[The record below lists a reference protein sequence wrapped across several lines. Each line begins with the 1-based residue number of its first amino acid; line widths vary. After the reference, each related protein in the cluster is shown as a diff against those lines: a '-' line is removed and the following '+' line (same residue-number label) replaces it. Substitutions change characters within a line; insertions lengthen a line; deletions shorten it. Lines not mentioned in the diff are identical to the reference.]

1 MSGVRLIQV
10 PYHLGHE
17 GELIGAGP
25 PVLAEAIGG
34 ESVVV
39 PRPDG
44 PPNEIGTSFGILRE
58 LARVVGET
66 VADGEFPLVL
76 GGNCSTALGTV
87 TGLDREVGVV
97 WFDAHGDLH
106 TPETSPTG
114 FLDGM
119 ALALLIGE
127 GWGELRR
134 DFKAVPAENVVL
146 VGARDFDPTEPT
158 DSVTRADAGSLEGAL
173 DGLDVDAVYVHIDLD
188 VLDPTAGKAS
198 GWAVEG
204 GLSAEELQAAI
215 DAIVSRFEIPAAA
228 LTAYD
233 PRVDPEGRVPPIV
246 ARVASQLVPAGA
258 RA

>member
-39 PRPDG
+39 QRPEG
-44 PPNEIGTSFGILRE
+44 PPNEIAATFGILRE
-58 LARVVGET
+58 LSRVVGET
-66 VADGEFPLVL
+66 IEAGEFPLVL
-76 GGNCSTALGTV
+76 GGNCSTAIGTV
-87 TGLDREVGVV
+87 TGLDRKIGVV

-119 ALALLIGE
+119 ALALLIGQ
-127 GWGELRR
+127 GWDELRR
-134 DFKAVPAENVVL
+134 EFRSVPAERVLL
-146 VGARDFDPTEPT
+146 VGARDFDPSEPT
-158 DSVTRADAGSLEGAL
+158 DSVKRVDAGSLEEALGAL
-173 DGLDVDAVYVHIDLD
+173 DVESVYVHIDLD
-188 VLDPTAGKAS
+188 VLDPSEGRAS
-198 GWAVEG
+198 GWSVPG
-204 GLSAEELQAAI
+204 GLTAEELESALETIA
-215 DAIVSRFEIPAAA
+215 SGFEIPAAA
-228 LTAYD
+228 ITAYD
-233 PRVDPEGRVPPIV
+233 PRVDPEGRIPPV
-246 ARVASQLVPAGA
+246 AARIASRLVPAGA

>member
-1 MSGVRLIQV
+1 MNGVRLIQV

-44 PPNEIGTSFGILRE
+44 PPNEIGTSFAILRE

-66 VADGEFPLVL
+66 VAGGEFPLVL

-106 TPETSPTG
+106 TPDTSPTG

-119 ALALLIGE
+119 ALALLIGQ
-127 GWGELRR
+127 GWSELRR
-134 DFKAVPAENVVL
+134 EFTVVPAERVVL

-158 DSVTRADAGSLEGAL
+158 DTVARADAGSLEGAL
-173 DGLDVDAVYVHIDLD
+173 ERLDVDAVYVHIDLD
-188 VLDPTAGKAS
+188 VLDPAAGQAS
-198 GWAVEG
+198 GWAVAG
-204 GLSAEELQAAI
+204 GLSPEELEAAL
-215 DAIVSRFEIPAAA
+215 DAISSRFEIPAAA

-233 PRVDPEGRVPPIV
+233 PRVDPEERIPPIA
-246 ARVASQLVPAGA
+246 ARLASRLVPAGA

>member
-1 MSGVRLIQV
+1 MNGVRLIQV

-17 GELIGAGP
+17 GDLIGAGP

-39 PRPDG
+39 GRPER
-44 PPNEIGTSFGILRE
+44 PPNEIAVSFGILRE

-66 VADGEFPLVL
+66 VAAGEFPLVL

-106 TPETSPTG
+106 TPDTSPTG

-119 ALALLIGE
+119 ALALLIGR
-127 GWGELRR
+127 GWNELRR
-134 DFKAVPAENVVL
+134 EFRSVPPERVVL
-146 VGARDFDPTEPT
+146 VGARDFDPAEPI
-158 DSVTRADAGSLEGAL
+158 DSVAQVGAGGLESAL
-173 DGLDVDAVYVHIDLD
+173 DRLAVGAVYVHIDLD
-188 VLDPTAGKAS
+188 VLDPAVAKAN

-204 GLSAEELQAAI
+204 GLGPEELEAAI
-215 DAIVSRFEIPAAA
+215 DAIASRFEIPAAA
-228 LTAYD
+228 VTAYD
-233 PRVDPEGRVPPIV
+233 PRVDPEALVPPIA
-246 ARVASQLVPAGA
+246 ARLVSRLVPAGA

>member
-34 ESVVV
+34 DSVVV
-39 PRPDG
+39 QRQEG
-44 PPNEIGTSFGILRE
+44 PPNEIATTFGIVRE

-66 VADGEFPLVL
+66 LAAGEFPLVL
-76 GGNCSTALGTV
+76 GGNCSTAIGTV
-87 TGLDREVGVV
+87 TGLDRAVGVV

-119 ALALLIGE
+119 ALALLIGQ
-127 GWGELRR
+127 GWDVLRR
-134 DFKAVPAENVVL
+134 EFRAVTPEHVVL

-158 DSVTRADAGSLEGAL
+158 DSVKRADASSLEEAL
-173 DGLDVDAVYVHIDLD
+173 DSLDVESVYVHIDLD
-188 VLDPTAGKAS
+188 VLDPSEGRAS
-198 GWAVEG
+198 GWSVPG
-204 GLSAEELQAAI
+204 GLTAEELEAALE
-215 DAIVSRFEIPAAA
+215 AIADRFEIPAAA
-228 LTAYD
+228 ITAYD
-233 PRVDPEGRVPPIV
+233 PRVDPEGRIPPIA
-246 ARVASQLVPAGA
+246 ARIAARLVPAGA